1 MAVMLESQGWIK
13 LHRKLLDNALW
24 KNCTFQQ
31 KVVMITLLLMAN
43 HEPKK
48 WIFKGEKFE
57 CKAGQFITSLPSI
70 QEKAGKDIS
79 IMQIRTCLT
88 KFEKHG
94 FLTCKST
101 NKNRL
106 ITIENWALYQNKDD
120 DVTGNLTG
128 NQQATNRQLTANKNV
143 RMQECKNISIR
154 DTMYVPPGGGD
165 EVENEK
171 LNMKSQIDQVVKAW
185 NDIEGLQNIIGV
197 KRNTQRYKLLVG
209 RLNEYGVD
217 KVLEC
222 VHSVKHSSFLMG
234 YTSKNGWSAKF
245 DWIIKPANFIK
256 VLEGNYNDR
265 AGGVENGTGKLG
277 QADAGTK
284 SQAEDRWSK
293 YDFGDSD
300 L

>member
-1 MAVMLESQGWIK
+1 MTDSQGWIK

-24 KNCTFQQ
+24 KDCTFQQ

-106 ITIENWALYQNKDD
+106 ITIENWALYQNKED

-143 RMQECKNISIR
+143 RMQECKNNSIK
-154 DTMYVPPGGGD
+154 DTMYVPLESGD
-165 EVENEK
+165 EVKNEK

-209 RLNEYGVD
+209 RLNEYGLD

-222 VHSVKHSSFLMG
+222 VHSVQHSSFLMG
-234 YTSKNGWSAKF
+234 YTSENGWSAKF

-256 VLEGNYNDR
+256 VLEGNYKDKVGGEAGGRDR
-265 AGGVENGTGKLG
+265 ADNPANESKSENKY
-277 QADAGTK
+277 AG
-284 SQAEDRWSK
+284 
-293 YDFGDSD
+293 YDWTRFNKFK
-300 L
+300 